1 MKEGLS
7 FRLFVHPIV
16 CLFYHMGIRFL
27 RIRLYLVICDEAGF
41 FAKMMPKMIKKGQ
54 KTRLFGLF
62 KKIKS
67 LVLSGIVVK

>member
-41 FAKMMPKMIKKGQ
+41 FYKNDAKNDQKGPKSKAFW
-54 KTRLFGLF
+54 TF
-62 KKIKS
+62 
-67 LVLSGIVVK
+67 